1 MLYTVLS
8 MIVCDGLL
16 LFSVIVVSAMTVFVL
31 CFTTANDSK
40 DATDMGKYLSV
51 FYRKQSTINNYHS
64 AALR

>member
-16 LFSVIVVSAMTVFVL
+16 LCSVIVVSAMTVVL

-51 FYRKQSTINNYHS
+51 FYRKQSTINNYHG